1 MRVVVIGAGEVG
13 FPVAS
18 RLASEG
24 HDVTV
29 VERDE
34 DLAAKVED
42 ELDVMVVRGNGARP
56 QVLEKAGVAPGVR
69 TDLLI
74 ACTDRDEVNILACW
88 IARRAGVEKVMGRAR
103 SLEFTDTDTWAREL
117 EIDMLIS
124 PERSAAREIEEL
136 LSVASAVRTVEIA
149 GGKAALYAFRVTEGA
164 PMQGVTMAELRTR
177 YASLTAI
184 NVYVDREGEG
194 FVPSGDSVLEPGD
207 LCYVVTFRDQ
217 VGLLETLFDPR
228 KRRPLHRVLVAGGG
242 KIGYQVAH
250 RLERRSRS
258 IDIRLID
265 RDREKCDRL
274 ARELGRTVV
283 LAGDAAD
290 RELLE
295 YEGVHEADGFV
306 TTTAS
311 DESNILIGIL
321 GKSLGASK
329 AVAVVRRNAFM
340 QMHAHL
346 DIDAMVNPH
355 MAMASVIMQHV
366 KFPRASGH
374 LSVLEAIGA
383 EMLEGTIPDQGSA
396 VGRAVKDIGLPRGI
410 ILALVER
417 GTEAFVPWGNTV
429 LQGGDRV
436 ILFSSS
442 ELMPQAVELLEV
454 R

>member
-56 QVLEKAGVAPGVR
+56 QVLERAGVSPDVH

-103 SLEFTDTDTWAREL
+103 SLEFTDTDTWARDL

-136 LSVASAVRTVEIA
+136 LTVASAVRTVEIA
-149 GGKAALYAFRVTEGA
+149 GGKAALYAFRVAEGA
-164 PMQGVTMAELRTR
+164 PMQGASLAELRTR
-177 YASLTAI
+177 HGDLTAI
-184 NVYVDREGEG
+184 NVYVEREDGG
-194 FVPSGDSVLEPGD
+194 FVPSGDSVLQPGD

-217 VGLLETLFDPR
+217 VGLLEALFDPR
-228 KRRPLHRVLVAGGG
+228 KRRPLNRVLVVGGG

-250 RLERRSRS
+250 RLERRSRL
-258 IDIRLID
+258 IDVRLID
-265 RDREKCDRL
+265 KDRDKCDRL
-274 ARELGRTVV
+274 ARELGRTIV

-290 RELLE
+290 RELL
-295 YEGVHEADGFV
+295 
-306 TTTAS
+306 
-311 DESNILIGIL
+311 
-321 GKSLGASK
+321 
-329 AVAVVRRNAFM
+329 
-340 QMHAHL
+340 
-346 DIDAMVNPH
+346 
-355 MAMASVIMQHV
+355 
-366 KFPRASGH
+366 
-374 LSVLEAIGA
+374 
-383 EMLEGTIPDQGSA
+383 
-396 VGRAVKDIGLPRGI
+396 
-410 ILALVER
+410 
-417 GTEAFVPWGNTV
+417 
-429 LQGGDRV
+429 
-436 ILFSSS
+436 
-442 ELMPQAVELLEV
+442 
-454 R
+454 

>member
-56 QVLEKAGVAPGVR
+56 QVLERAGVSPDVH

-103 SLEFTDTDTWAREL
+103 SLEFTDTDTWARDL

-136 LSVASAVRTVEIA
+136 LTVASAVRTVEIA
-149 GGKAALYAFRVTEGA
+149 GGKAALYAFRVAEGA
-164 PMQGVTMAELRTR
+164 PMQGASLAELRTR
-177 YASLTAI
+177 HGDLTAI
-184 NVYVDREGEG
+184 NVYVEREDGG
-194 FVPSGDSVLEPGD
+194 FVPSGDSVLQPGD

-217 VGLLETLFDPR
+217 VGLLEALFDPR
-228 KRRPLHRVLVAGGG
+228 KRRPLNRVLVVGGG

-250 RLERRSRS
+250 RLERRSRL
-258 IDIRLID
+258 IDVRLID
-265 RDREKCDRL
+265 KDRDKCDRL
-274 ARELGRTVV
+274 ARELGRTIV

-290 RELLE
+290 RELLQ
-295 YEGVHEADGFV
+295 YEGIEEADGFV

-311 DESNILIGIL
+311 DESNILIGVL
-321 GKSLGASK
+321 GKSLGAAK

-340 QMHAHL
+340 QMHQHL
-346 DIDAMVNPH
+346 DSDAMVNPH

-383 EMLEGTIPDQGSA
+383 EMMEGAIPDQGSA
-396 VGRAVKDIGLPRGI
+396 VGRQVKDLALPRGI

-417 GTEAFVPWGNTV
+417 GAEAFVPWGNTV

-436 ILFSSS
+436 LLFASS